1 MLCYWL
7 IIILK
12 SSSCIVQV
20 IWASLIAET
29 VLWISIQLI
38 LTLIKIVATAAL
50 GIKPISIVVISTK
63 GLISVLVAVIA
74 LILIRARVQIWC
86 YLIVRIGQIILIV
99 WKHIILILIAHASE
113 LLTCLQ
119 KIYCWIS
126 LLCTFEIKSCYQ
138 ESSDFFHFCFVCLKL
153 FNRYIKERENSFL
166 YLSHISYS
174 FLHSLIDLFSHFER
188 YYINL

>member
-1 MLCYWL
+1 
-7 IIILK
+7 
-12 SSSCIVQV
+12 
-20 IWASLIAET
+20 LIAET

-86 YLIVRIGQIILIV
+86 YLIVRIGLIILIV

-113 LLTCLQ
+113 LLTCL
-119 KIYCWIS
+119 
-126 LLCTFEIKSCYQ
+126 
-138 ESSDFFHFCFVCLKL
+138 
-153 FNRYIKERENSFL
+153 
-166 YLSHISYS
+166 
-174 FLHSLIDLFSHFER
+174 
-188 YYINL
+188 